1 MDDQASRAPG
11 LHGAAPVSKRRR
23 RWPWIVLGSAAVVAA
38 LLLIAQDQ
46 ETVRVRSP
54 LGSGDARFAAY
65 VASLVGVPVTE
76 GDAYQMLMNGDD
88 IFPSMLDAIDK
99 ARHRVS
105 FECFIYSDGEISR
118 RFTSALIAAA
128 RRGVRVRIVLDSIGS
143 MDLSKDT
150 VKALTDAGAQVVW
163 FNPLAS
169 WSIEEVNYRT
179 HRKALVVDGLVAFTG
194 GVGVADH
201 WLGDAQNEQEWRD
214 TQFRVTGP
222 VVRAIEAAFYE
233 NWLES
238 GGREAP
244 AVDPPLPPQ
253 ATGARSLVVWSNPMS
268 GISNVKLLY
277 LLSIAG
283 ARRSVDIQSPYFVLD
298 SSTLDALT
306 VARQRGVRVRILTDG
321 GKTDTKTVKA
331 ASRSA
336 YDRLLAD
343 GYAIYEYQPTMMH
356 AKAVVIDGRWS
367 LIGSANF
374 DNRSFELNDE
384 ITIAVDDG
392 GLARELTK
400 AFEQDLARSRRL
412 TVEEWRKRPLTQR
425 AFETFW
431 GWFGEVL

>member
-1 MDDQASRAPG
+1 MRT
-11 LHGAAPVSKRRR
+11 RRR
-23 RWPWIVLGSAAVVAA
+23 RWPWVVLGSIVLVAA

-54 LGSGDARFAAY
+54 LSVADPRFVDY

-76 GDAYQMLMNGDD
+76 GDAYQVLENGDA

-99 ARHRVS
+99 AQRRIS
-105 FECFIYSDGEISR
+105 FESFIYSDGEIAR
-118 RFTSALIAAA
+118 RFTAALTAAA
-128 RRGVRVRIVLDSIGS
+128 RRGVHVRIVLDSIGS
-143 MDLSKDT
+143 MDLPTST
-150 VKALTDAGAQVVW
+150 IKALTAAGIQVVW

-179 HRKALVVDGLVAFTG
+179 HRKVLVVDGAVAFTG

-201 WLGDAQNEQEWRD
+201 WRGNARSTEEWRD

-222 VVRAIEAAFYE
+222 AVRAIEASFYE

-244 AVDPPLPPQ
+244 LLDRALETRS
-253 ATGARSLVVWSNPMS
+253 TGARSLVVWSNPMS
-268 GISNVKLLY
+268 GVSNVKLLY

-283 ARRSVDIQSPYFVLD
+283 ARHSVDIQSPYFVLD

-306 VARQRGVRVRILTDG
+306 VARQRGVHVRILTEGDI
-321 GKTDTKTVKA
+321 TDTKSVKA

-336 YDRLLAD
+336 YDRLLAE
-343 GYAIYEYQPTMMH
+343 GYEIHEYQPTMMH
-356 AKAVVIDGRWS
+356 VKAVVIDRRWS
-367 LIGSANF
+367 LVGSANF

-384 ITIAVDDG
+384 ITLAVDDPA
-392 GLARELTK
+392 LAAALTA
-400 AFEQDLARSRRL
+400 AFERDLTRSKRL
-412 TVEEWRKRPLTQR
+412 TVETWRKRSIVER
-425 AFETFW
+425 AMELFW
-431 GWFGEVL
+431 GVFSEVL

>member
-1 MDDQASRAPG
+1 MP
-11 LHGAAPVSKRRR
+11 KRRR
-23 RWPWIVLGSAAVVAA
+23 RWPWVVLGCVAIVAA

-54 LGSGDARFAAY
+54 LGVADPTFVSY

-76 GDAYQMLMNGDD
+76 GDAYEMLENGDA
-88 IFPSMLDAIDK
+88 IFPAMLEAIDK
-99 ARHRVS
+99 AQRRIS
-105 FECFIYSDGEISR
+105 FESFIYSGGEIAD
-118 RFTSALIAAA
+118 RFTTALIKAA
-128 RRGVRVRIVLDSIGS
+128 RRGVRVRLIFDSIGS
-143 MDLSKDT
+143 MDMPRASIKQ
-150 VKALTDAGAQVVW
+150 LTDAGVHIVW
-163 FNPLAS
+163 FNPLVG
-169 WSIEEVNYRT
+169 WSFQEVNYRT
-179 HRKALVVDGLVAFTG
+179 HRKALVVDGSVAFTG

-201 WLGDAQNEQEWRD
+201 WRGNARNAQEWRD

-222 VVRAIEAAFYE
+222 AVRAIEASFYE

-238 GGREAP
+238 GGHEAP
-244 AVDPPLPPQ
+244 TLDPPLPPH

-283 ARRSVDIQSPYFVLD
+283 ARHSVDIQSPYFVLD

-321 GKTDTKTVKA
+321 DKTDTKSVKA

-336 YDRLLAD
+336 YDGLLAS

-356 AKAVVIDGRWS
+356 VKAVVIDRKWS

-384 ITIAVDDG
+384 ITVAVDDSS
-392 GLARELTK
+392 LAEALTG
-400 AFEQDLARSRRL
+400 AFEHDLTQSHRL
-412 TVEEWRKRPLTQR
+412 TLDEWRRR
-425 AFETFW
+425 SIFDIGFELFCVI
-431 GWFGEVL
+431 FG

>member
-1 MDDQASRAPG
+1 MRT
-11 LHGAAPVSKRRR
+11 RRR
-23 RWPWIVLGSAAVVAA
+23 RWPWIVLGSIVLVAA

-54 LGSGDARFAAY
+54 LSVADPRFVDY

-76 GDAYQMLMNGDD
+76 GDAYQVLENGDA

-99 ARHRVS
+99 AQRRIS
-105 FECFIYSDGEISR
+105 FESFIYSDGEIAR
-118 RFTSALIAAA
+118 RFTAALTAAA
-128 RRGVRVRIVLDSIGS
+128 RRGVHVRIVLDSIGS
-143 MDLSKDT
+143 MDLPTST
-150 VKALTDAGAQVVW
+150 IKALTAAGIQVVW

-179 HRKALVVDGLVAFTG
+179 HRKVLVVDGAVAFTG

-201 WLGDAQNEQEWRD
+201 WRGNARSTEEWRD

-222 VVRAIEAAFYE
+222 AVRAIEASFYE

-244 AVDPPLPPQ
+244 LLDRALETRS
-253 ATGARSLVVWSNPMS
+253 TGARSLVVWSNPMS
-268 GISNVKLLY
+268 GVSNVKLLY

-283 ARRSVDIQSPYFVLD
+283 ARHSVDIQSPYFVLD

-306 VARQRGVRVRILTDG
+306 VARQRGVHVRILTEGDI
-321 GKTDTKTVKA
+321 TDTKSVKA

-336 YDRLLAD
+336 YDRLLAE
-343 GYAIYEYQPTMMH
+343 GYEIHEYQPTMMH
-356 AKAVVIDGRWS
+356 VKAVVIDRRWS
-367 LIGSANF
+367 LVGSANF

-384 ITIAVDDG
+384 ITLAVDDPA
-392 GLARELTK
+392 LAAAVTA
-400 AFEQDLARSRRL
+400 AFERDLTRSKRL
-412 TVEEWRKRPLTQR
+412 TVEAWRKRSIVER
-425 AFETFW
+425 AMELFW
-431 GWFGEVL
+431 GVFSEVL